1 MTAAD
6 EIVAQAP
13 SDNIAQLS
21 SNLNR
26 ADDNQLQVTLNCHS
40 IGNSSASSASSSSLS
55 PPNQSCSTPHNVSQ
69 ASSPSSSNTT
79 LKNLAQPNL
88 LAAESN
94 NAPKSETCSVTPQ
107 NSRFIIKK
115 IPQAELEKY
124 KNTPNHQKTNN
135 STATRS
141 SSRASDSQNSSD
153 KSSAA
158 NKEQSPDNA
167 ANTAS
172 EATKEPVKKQNTER
186 KINKF
191 TVKKV
196 IVKENLFQI
205 KFDIYFNGQ

>member
-1 MTAAD
+1 MVITATD

-13 SDNIAQLS
+13 SDNGAQLN
-21 SNLNR
+21 SNLDNQ
-26 ADDNQLQVTLNCHS
+26 ASDNQLQVTLNCHS
-40 IGNSSASSASSSSLS
+40 MGNSSASSASSSSLS

-69 ASSPSSSNTT
+69 TSSPSSSNTT
-79 LKNLAQPNL
+79 LKNVAQPNL
-88 LAAESN
+88 LAAENN
-94 NAPKSETCSVTPQ
+94 NAPKSETSVTPQ

-135 STATRS
+135 STAAIS
-141 SSRASDSQNSSD
+141 SSQASDSRNSFD
-153 KSSAA
+153 KNSAV
-158 NKEQSPDNA
+158 NKEQSPDSAANA
-167 ANTAS
+167 AC

-196 IVKENLFQI
+196 IIIENLF
-205 KFDIYFNGQ
+205 